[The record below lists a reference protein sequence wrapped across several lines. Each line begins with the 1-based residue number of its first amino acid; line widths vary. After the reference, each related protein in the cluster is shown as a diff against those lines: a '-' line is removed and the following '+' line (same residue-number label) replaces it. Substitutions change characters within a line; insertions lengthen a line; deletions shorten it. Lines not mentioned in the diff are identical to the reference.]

1 MTTPNGQPPES
12 DSASPGDGTISG
24 RSVVISM
31 FVLAFV
37 LIGALYT
44 YWNLHLMPFMPL
56 QEAIAAEFEE
66 SSPRVDGGRRKMHKG
81 TPNILRVVM
90 RVPFDPNADDN
101 KTKTLIEKRV
111 DGTLELARQNVDEF
125 SDYNVLEV
133 HMYQEEK
140 EGELSQNSFER
151 ELKPV
156 VEE

>member
-1 MTTPNGQPPES
+1 MDAAKSEET
-12 DSASPGDGTISG
+12 SPDDGTISG
-24 RSVVISM
+24 KSVVISM
-31 FVLAFV
+31 FVLAIV

-56 QEAIAAEFEE
+56 QEALAAEFDHC
-66 SSPRVDGGRRKMHKG
+66 SPRVDGGRRKAHKG

-90 RVPFDPNADDN
+90 RVPFDPNAEDEE
-101 KTKTLIEKRV
+101 TLSLIDKRV
-111 DGTLELARQNVDEF
+111 DGTLELAKQKVDDF
-125 SDYNVLEV
+125 DAYNVLEV

-156 VEE
+156 AD